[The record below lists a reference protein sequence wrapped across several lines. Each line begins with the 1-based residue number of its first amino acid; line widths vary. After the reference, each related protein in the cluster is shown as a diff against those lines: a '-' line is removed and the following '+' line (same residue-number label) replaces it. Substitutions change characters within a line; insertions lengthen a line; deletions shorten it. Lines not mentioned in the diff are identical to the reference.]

1 MNEESVFIDLD
12 KEVGRKNRQRSGT
25 SQPMPR
31 FGENHPITLHYV
43 PYTELGKYGLRKK
56 NDKLRGI
63 VRLVDIKEGDTCTCC
78 GTHPPFTGM
87 VGLIKVIRFSRY
99 KGGSRIEFLCGKRAV
114 EAIHERSRIL
124 EETSNL
130 LSVKSE
136 EVLPA
141 VENSIRKS

>member
-12 KEVGRKNRQRSGT
+12 KEVDEKTVKEAELSANAAVW
-25 SQPMPR
+25 
-31 FGENHPITLHYV
+31 ENHPITLHYV

-87 VGLIKVIRFSRY
+87 VGLIKVIRFNRY

-114 EAIHERSRIL
+114 EAINAVASWKKRAISF
-124 EETSNL
+124 
-130 LSVKSE
+130 LSKVKKSCQ
-136 EVLPA
+136 LWK
-141 VENSIRKS
+141 NSIRKS